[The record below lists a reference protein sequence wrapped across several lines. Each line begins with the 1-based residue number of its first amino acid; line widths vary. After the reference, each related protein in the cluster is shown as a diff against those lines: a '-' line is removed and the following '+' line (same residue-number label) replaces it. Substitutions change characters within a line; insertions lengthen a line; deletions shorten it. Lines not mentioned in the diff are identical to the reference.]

1 MISENLPQNL
11 KLSMSSSSIF
21 GKLEERNLKRI
32 KQFSKRKNALSISQ
46 KKENNKN
53 SGDVINVLN
62 FVINKYN
69 NEFKIENK
77 IINNINTVK
86 ILNTSDNKIKNNNID
101 NIDNNYSNLSHNKEK
116 AHINRKLN
124 ISNLEEINDNILQK
138 IQNNNDKNE
147 FALKYLSTKN
157 KSFIKLG
164 NNLIAKAKLQNDDFT
179 ESYILALGLND
190 NNIIRNKINNK
201 YKNYENIEII
211 KEEKEKLINKNK
223 NKCFKLLRINNKKRN
238 IKSNSINI
246 AKKIKGK
253 KINLSLDK
261 IRISNKSNNNCINNI
276 KNSKKNLLI
285 KKEKSFNSKNKAQ
298 KIIKLNIK
306 NYNEKYAI
314 KNIEN
319 RNFIKNKTNLLNK
332 GINSYCYEYQKRNNI
347 KNLQIIRNKL
357 RKMNNYFNNNSFEK
371 QKINKSFEI
380 KNKNI
385 LSKNKTSKKQFVSDS
400 KNKKI
405 NIKPIHLYIDIKSL

>member
-46 KKENNKN
+46 KKENNNN

-223 NKCFKLLRINNKKRN
+223 NKCFNLLRINNKKRN
-238 IKSNSINI
+238 IKSN
-246 AKKIKGK
+246 
-253 KINLSLDK
+253 
-261 IRISNKSNNNCINNI
+261 NNCINDI

-347 KNLQIIRNKL
+347 KNLQII
-357 RKMNNYFNNNSFEK
+357 S
-371 QKINKSFEI
+371 
-380 KNKNI
+380 
-385 LSKNKTSKKQFVSDS
+385 
-400 KNKKI
+400 
-405 NIKPIHLYIDIKSL
+405 